1 MEARLI
7 RNASLCSL
15 FAVAVLVAGGVMY
28 LRQLSLREL
37 GRIERLANDVKSLRV
52 GLSTYLDAKAIA
64 ERYGTA
70 KYENHWGTRDCAKGY
85 YERCAYQISLK
96 APSMGTI
103 LRRFHLARRIGL
115 GAWSGTA
122 FITIENGRVEEYYF
136 SFLFETPDR
145 QWRGFGT
152 EEYKS
157 LEERAVAAH
166 VSDSYVVSRNDIMMS
181 ESTNGQ
187 GFSLDSTLTPQATES
202 ERKHAWHYNFSCLAR
217 TSGCDE
223 ICDALP
229 DAWRDFYVNRGQF
242 DVQKFGNRYAFCTK
256 SA

>member
-1 MEARLI
+1 
-7 RNASLCSL
+7 
-15 FAVAVLVAGGVMY
+15 MY

-103 LRRFHLARRIGL
+103 LRRFPLARRIGL

-136 SFLFETPDR
+136 SVLFETPDR

-181 ESTNGQ
+181 ESPNGQ

-202 ERKHAWHYNFSCLAR
+202 NGNTRGIIISLVSREPAAATRFVTPCL
-217 TSGCDE
+217 TLGE
-223 ICDALP
+223 ISMSIVDNLTFRSLAI
-229 DAWRDFYVNRGQF
+229 GMH
-242 DVQKFGNRYAFCTK
+242 
-256 SA
+256 SAPRA